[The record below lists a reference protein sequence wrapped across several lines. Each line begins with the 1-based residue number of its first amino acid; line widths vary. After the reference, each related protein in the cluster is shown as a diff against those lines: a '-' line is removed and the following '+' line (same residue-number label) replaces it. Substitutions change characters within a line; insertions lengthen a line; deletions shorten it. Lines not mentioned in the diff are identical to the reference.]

1 MLAPLGANSG
11 FSSYNSSTLISNWM
25 TASTGGAGPSDVE
38 DFDDLRRAQLA
49 HTTLSPQGVVNDVES
64 LIFAEGTWSEF

>member
-11 FSSYNSSTLISNWM
+11 SSIYDSSALIVNSM

-38 DFDDLRRAQLA
+38 DFDD
-49 HTTLSPQGVVNDVES
+49 
-64 LIFAEGTWSEF
+64 FC